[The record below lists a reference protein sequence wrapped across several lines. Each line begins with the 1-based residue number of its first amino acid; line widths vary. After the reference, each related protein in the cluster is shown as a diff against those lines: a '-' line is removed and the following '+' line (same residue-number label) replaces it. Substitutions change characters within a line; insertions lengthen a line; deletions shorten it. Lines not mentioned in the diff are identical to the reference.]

1 MDLKNKTAVV
11 TGASAGLGLAIAKD
25 LAERGARVFGLA
37 RRKEK
42 LARARAE
49 VGELFVPVVCDITDE
64 AEVAR
69 AFAGIAKSAE
79 SLDVLINNAGLG
91 RFGDLDDLSIEDW
104 DVQMNTNLRG
114 VFLCTRAALPR
125 MKAQNADSGFGGHIV
140 NVASVA
146 GLLGNP
152 KVGAYNATKFGLRGL
167 SESLMKEV
175 RSDGIKVTCIYPGS
189 IETEFFDT
197 AGIPIS
203 ANPMTA
209 RDVSSTVIHVIEAPD
224 NYLVSEV
231 MMRPLRP
238 SG

>member
-1 MDLKNKTAVV
+1 MNLENKTAVV
-11 TGASAGLGLAIAKD
+11 TGASSGLGLAISRD
-25 LAERGARVFGLA
+25 LAERGAQVFGLA
-37 RRKEK
+37 RRKDK
-42 LARARAE
+42 LASARAD
-49 VGELFVPVVCDITDE
+49 VGERLVPIVCDITSE

-69 AFAGIAKSAE
+69 AFSTIAKSSG
-79 SLDVLINNAGLG
+79 SLDILVNNAGLG
-91 RFGDLDDLSIEDW
+91 RFGDLDDLSVEDW

-114 VFLCTRAALPR
+114 VFLCTRATLPR
-125 MKAQNADSGFGGHIV
+125 MKAQNAASGFGGHIV
-140 NVASVA
+140 NIASVA

-175 RSDGIKVTCIYPGS
+175 RADGIKVTCIYPGS

-209 RDVSSTVIHVIEAPD
+209 RDVSSTVLHVIEAPD